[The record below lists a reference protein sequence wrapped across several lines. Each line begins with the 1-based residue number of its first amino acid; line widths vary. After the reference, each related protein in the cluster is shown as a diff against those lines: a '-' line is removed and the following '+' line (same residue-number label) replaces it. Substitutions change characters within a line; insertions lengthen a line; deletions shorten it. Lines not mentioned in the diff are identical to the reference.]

1 MKNKNLFLFVL
12 LVILTV
18 IVLVLFY
25 RFAQWYEQ
33 KLGTIFSYIVMIGIT
48 LFVFTPFKFIK
59 DNKAKINIINYFKY
73 LGVSILKVAQIVV
86 TIIKEASLTIMYLVT
101 RLFAKDS
108 SESK

>member
-1 MKNKNLFLFVL
+1 MKKKNLFLFIL

-33 KLGTIFSYIVMIGIT
+33 KLGTIFSYIVMVSII

-59 DNKAKINIINYFKY
+59 DKKAKINVFNYFKY
-73 LGVSILKVAQIVV
+73 LGVTILEIVKILANV
-86 TIIKEASLTIMYLVT
+86 VKQAVLTLVYLVK
-101 RLFAKDS
+101 RLFTKDLP
-108 SESK
+108 ENK

>member
-33 KLGTIFSYIVMIGIT
+33 ILGTIFSYIVMIAIL
-48 LFVFTPFKFIK
+48 LFVFAPFKFIK
-59 DNKAKINIINYFKY
+59 DKKAKVNMLNYFKY
-73 LGVSILKVAQIVV
+73 LGITILEIVK
-86 TIIKEASLTIMYLVT
+86 IIVNIVKQAALTLVYLVS
-101 RLFAKDS
+101 RLFAKDLQ
-108 SESK
+108 EK